1 MAAQYEFL
9 LDQIFND
16 FEIKKLNKNKYVNVI
31 FEKLFLLK
39 SRFVSVTSQRNAIL
53 QKFTIKFLKIY
64 HSNEVGYDSKLD
76 NLPGTISLNGY
87 FQSWKYADYLIRKNS
102 FKISSHNLCNWY
114 FKMKKYAEIV
124 KPVVLHVRR
133 GDYELVADKFGL
145 LSQEYYLKALNFLPD
160 HLKKREIWVFSN
172 EIRIA
177 KEMFSGNSQYNFKF
191 IESEKSLTPVETL
204 LLMLQGHAHIIANS
218 TFSYWGAYLSQN
230 SEVIIAPT
238 KWFQNMNDPKDLLPP
253 NWLRVQSFWEN

>member
-1 MAAQYEFL
+1 MAAQYGFL

-16 FEIKKLNKNKYVNVI
+16 FEIKKVYKNKYLNAI
-31 FEKLFLLK
+31 FEKLFVFK
-39 SRFVSVTSQRNAIL
+39 GRVVSTASQRSAIL
-53 QKFTIKFLKIY
+53 QKFTIRFLKIY
-64 HSNEVGYDSKLD
+64 HSNEVGYDSKLET
-76 NLPGTISLNGY
+76 LPSTISLNGY

-102 FKISSHNLCNWY
+102 FELSSHNLSNWY
-114 FKMKKYAEIV
+114 FKMKKDAEIV

-133 GDYELVADKFGL
+133 GDYKLVADKFGL
-145 LSQEYYLKALNFLPD
+145 LSKEYYLNALSFLPG

-172 EIRIA
+172 EIHLA
-177 KEMFSGNSQYNFKF
+177 KAMLSENGQYNFKF
-191 IESEKSLTPVETL
+191 IESEKSSTPVEAL

-253 NWLRVQSFWEN
+253 NWLRVQSVWEN